1 MENTKIQ
8 LLNKQQVNQKIKR
21 VAFEIFENNFS
32 EKELVFVGIEKMGY
46 VFAQLLIEEYKLISK
61 QKVVLIKLY
70 LDKYSPL
77 QSEIRLESD
86 YSLKDKV
93 VILFDDVLNT
103 GRTLVYSLKPF
114 LNTEIKKLQTAVI
127 VDRGYKSFPVA
138 ADYIGYALSTTLKE
152 HVNVVLDD
160 SDLFGVYIE

>member
-160 SDLFGVYIE
+160 SDDFGVYIE

>member
-8 LLNKQQVNQKIKR
+8 LLDKQQVLQKIKR
-21 VAFEIFENNFS
+21 VAFEIFENNFN
-32 EKELVFVGIEKMGY
+32 EKELVFVGIDKMGY
-46 VFAQLLIEEYKLISK
+46 VFAQLLLVEYKLISK
-61 QKVVLIKLY
+61 QQVVLCKLY

-77 QSEIRLESD
+77 QSEIRLDVD
-86 YSLKDKV
+86 YSLKNKV

-127 VDRGYKSFPVA
+127 VDRGYKSFPVS

-152 HVNVVLDD
+152 HVHVILDNND
-160 SDLFGVYIE
+160 DFGVFLE